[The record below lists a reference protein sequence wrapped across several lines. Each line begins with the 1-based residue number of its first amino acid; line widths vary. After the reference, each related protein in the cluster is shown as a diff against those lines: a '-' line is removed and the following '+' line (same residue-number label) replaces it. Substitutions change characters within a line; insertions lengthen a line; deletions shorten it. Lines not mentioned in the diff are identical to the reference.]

1 MYHKEINRNM
11 WDQEFSC
18 FKNLH
23 VEVSSEY
30 LPLGDIHKFIKYG
43 DNIYPDCHPLKEQT
57 LLARQRLAEGDKAG
71 YDQLKKQLPAIT
83 PHAYYPAGRGKESE
97 HELSGVMMLD
107 FDHLDE
113 NEMKAQLESSKKL
126 PSVILACK
134 SLSGKGVHI
143 LIRYTP
149 MAEEQFGL
157 CYKALSEYAERVL
170 GKTPDPACKNINRL
184 MIINYDPDVYYNP
197 EALPFDFSW
206 VIWSNNPA
214 NKEFFMMDE
223 NERLSR
229 YLAASSGNL
238 NFTEG
243 NRHNEAVKLVG
254 SLNRAGFEESH
265 VEQELCRRYAEPG
278 FPAEEIKSIVR
289 SIYKDDASLHGI
301 NRKEFTPKTDKWTN
315 GQLASS
321 ENTIEEPDEE
331 DVLRTPCPDP
341 ETAREYIPKEFYTH
355 AVDPEDSREVSFAS
369 SLSLLCVLGAMM
381 PNVSC
386 RISRSEPVSP
396 FLYVAITGPAA
407 SGKSLIK
414 RAAYLFAIHCS
425 KIEEESQAEYDKL
438 AAEHK
443 AWKECMKKQAKEE
456 DCDCGTEPQQAKP
469 IKLLLST
476 HISESKLTELM
487 ANNPFYPTL
496 LYDTELD
503 RVMETKEFPL
513 SPILRQAYEGEPF
526 SSHTHAHGSMSV
538 KDPKLA
544 LLVSGTPAQLSRFC
558 KNKEDG
564 MASRILTVFLPE
576 TPYKPITPLTPEM
589 YHEADQKEEALRM
602 FTLTFSNLLRQKKI
616 AFTLDE
622 EGMNAINGYFE
633 EVSRRYADYGSNPLD
648 SFLRRLRSMVIRMC
662 MIIAV
667 CDLYQKNSLTDGI
680 HELPAEIIK
689 TVLGWCNYLIEQHIR
704 LLSILPENEPTGN
717 GKELKY
723 KAAFELL
730 PCEFTLDTAK
740 EVYKNVANVSDK
752 TAQRQLKNMI
762 KAGLLEQ
769 PRHGT
774 YKKKNCPDSLPQ
786 PPIDSQPSS
795 PYTCDGLPASHPAFS

>member
-18 FKNLH
+18 FKNLY

-43 DNIYPDCHPLKEQT
+43 DNIYPDCRPLKEQT

-71 YDQLKKQLPAIT
+71 YDQIKRLFPAIT
-83 PHAYYPAGRGKESE
+83 PHAYYPGGRGKESE

-229 YLAASSGNL
+229 YLDASSGNL

-265 VEQELCRRYAEPG
+265 VEQELCNRYEEAG
-278 FPAEEIKSIVR
+278 FSSEEIKRIVR
-289 SIYKDDASLHGI
+289 SIYKDNASEHGI
-301 NRKEFTPKTDKWTN
+301 HKKTFTPKTDKRTN
-315 GQLASS
+315 GQLTSS
-321 ENTIEEPDEE
+321 ENNNEGPDPD
-331 DVLRTPCPDP
+331 DVLKTPCPDP
-341 ETAREYIPKEFYTH
+341 ATVSDYIPQEFYTYV
-355 AVDPEDSREVSFAS
+355 VDPEDSPEVCFAS
-369 SLSLLCVLGAMM
+369 MFSLLLITGAMM
-381 PNVSC
+381 PDVSC
-386 RISRSEPVSP
+386 KISWSEIIRTQ
-396 FLYVAITGPAA
+396 FYVAIAGPAA

-414 RAAYLFAIHCS
+414 RAAHLFMIHS
-425 KIEEESQAEYDKL
+425 SQIEGESQAECDKL

-456 DCDCGTEPQQAKP
+456 DCDCGAEPQQAKP

-503 RVMETKEFPL
+503 RAMETKEFPL
-513 SPILRQAYEGEPF
+513 SPCLRQAYEGEPF
-526 SSHTHAHGSMSV
+526 SSHTHAHGSLSV
-538 KDPKLA
+538 KNPKLS

-564 MASRILTVFLPE
+564 MTSRILTLFLPE
-576 TPYKPITPLTPEM
+576 APYKPITPLTPEM
-589 YHEADQKEEALRM
+589 YHEAYQKEEALRM

-616 AFTLDE
+616 AFTFNNESRD
-622 EGMNAINGYFE
+622 AIDGYFKK
-633 EVSRRYADYGSNPLD
+633 VSQRYADYGSDPLN
-648 SFLRRLRSMVIRMC
+648 SFLRRLRSMVIRIC
-662 MIIAV
+662 MILAV

-689 TVLGWCNYLIEQHIR
+689 TVLGWCDYLIEQHIR
-704 LLSILPENEPTGN
+704 LLSTLPENEPTGD

-723 KAAFELL
+723 KAVFEKL
-730 PCEFTLDTAK
+730 PCEFTLDIAK
-740 EVYKNVANVSDK
+740 EVYEKIAGISIR
-752 TAQRQLKNMI
+752 TTQRQLKKMI